1 MLKAIVLDFDGV
13 IIDTES
19 EWYYIYR
26 DWLRQDYDY
35 ELKME
40 DYQICVGANNKSLF
54 EFLKRDIGEHVDTDG
69 FEQGATQEYI
79 RRTRELLPMRGVMEF
94 IHKAKERHL
103 KLAIATSATLQK
115 PRFHLKRLQVLEAFD
130 AFSTAEICEKVKPAP
145 DLFLKAAEL
154 LGCRPEECLAV
165 EDSGN
170 GLLSARRAHMPCLI
184 VPNPITK
191 YCDFQGYYK
200 KADSLEEVDLDEILQ
215 EFNQTER

>member
-1 MLKAIVLDFDGV
+1 MLKAIVLDFDGI

-26 DWLRQDYDY
+26 DWLKNDYDY
-35 ELKME
+35 DLKME
-40 DYQICVGANNKSLF
+40 DYQVCVGANNQSLF
-54 EFLKRDIGEHVDTDG
+54 AFLKKDIGEQVDTLG
-69 FEQGATQEYI
+69 FEQGATKEYI
-79 RRTRELLPMRGVMEF
+79 RRTKELPPMKGVIDF

-115 PRFHLKRLQVLEAFD
+115 PQFHLRRLQVIDAFD

-154 LGCRPEECLAV
+154 LKCRPEECLAV

-170 GLLSARRAHMPCLI
+170 GLLAARRANMPCLV

-191 YCDFQGYYK
+191 FYKFQGYYK
-200 KADSLEEVDLDEILQ
+200 MVDSLEEVDLDEIIQ
-215 EFNQTER
+215 EFGQT